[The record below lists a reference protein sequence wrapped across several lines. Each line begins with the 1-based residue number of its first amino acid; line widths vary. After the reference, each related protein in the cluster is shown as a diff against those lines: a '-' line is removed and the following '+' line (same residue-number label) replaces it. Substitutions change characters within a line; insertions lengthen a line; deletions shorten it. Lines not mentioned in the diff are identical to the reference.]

1 MSEVQVKIVHS
12 LYHEVFE
19 KDLAAALTEGWQI
32 ADIKTIP
39 VEGTDFTVHSLLA
52 ILRRGGNEPVR
63 GQGWMLGAI
72 EGLQAQVA
80 TLKAKLRELDHVL
93 DVDLSGIG
101 STKDEAH
108 ALMQEQFY
116 EAINEGWRGADEV
129 EGKHDVHVEFWTPE
143 EMQQYVKFQRLAR
156 VDLIDAEIAADLA
169 AGVG

>member
-39 VEGTDFTVHSLLA
+39 VEGADFTVHSLLA

-72 EGLQAQVA
+72 EGLQVQVA
-80 TLKAKLRELDHVL
+80 QLKADLQAINHAL
-93 DVDLSGIG
+93 DVNLEGTVRDLVERIDLMMDGIDDD
-101 STKDEAH
+101 TAEAVPVGFID
-108 ALMQEQFY
+108 LESIRNGNY
-116 EAINEGWRGADEV
+116 IDPRSERER
-129 EGKHDVHVEFWTPE
+129 
-143 EMQQYVKFQRLAR
+143 
-156 VDLIDAEIAADLA
+156 LIDAEIARDL